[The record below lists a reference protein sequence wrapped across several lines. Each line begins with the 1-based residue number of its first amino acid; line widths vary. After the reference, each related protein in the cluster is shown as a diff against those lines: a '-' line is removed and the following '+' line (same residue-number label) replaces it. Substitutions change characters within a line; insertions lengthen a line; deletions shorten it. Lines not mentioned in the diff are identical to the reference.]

1 MTFTISQENF
11 SCNVNTFKMTLQS
24 SGWGLNICYLVE
36 NACCVRF
43 EAIAFNHLWAYITHN
58 APLQRSYFTQ
68 MHFKHWQMLHLHPH
82 GRSLPNRTLN
92 AQINNDGESHTG
104 MCKATTRFSQ
114 VLQIANKDDN
124 NTEMKQLAMFW
135 LLCEAATV
143 KAWHYSTWR
152 ECRDTYE

>member
-1 MTFTISQENF
+1 MEFFLFCWTNILTFTISQENF

-24 SGWGLNICYLVE
+24 SGWGLNICYLVG

-82 GRSLPNRTLN
+82 GRSLPNHTLN
-92 AQINNDGESHTG
+92 AQINNEGESHTG
-104 MCKATTRFSQ
+104 MCKATTRFPQ
-114 VLQIANKDDN
+114 VLQHRD
-124 NTEMKQLAMFW
+124 
-135 LLCEAATV
+135 EAASYV
-143 KAWHYSTWR
+143 LASVWSCYSKSMALLYMKR
-152 ECRDTYE
+152 V